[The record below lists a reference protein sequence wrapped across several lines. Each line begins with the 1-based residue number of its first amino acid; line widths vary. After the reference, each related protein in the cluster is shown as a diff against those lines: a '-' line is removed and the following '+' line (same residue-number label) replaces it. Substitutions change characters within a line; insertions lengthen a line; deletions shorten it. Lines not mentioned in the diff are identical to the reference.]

1 MTNPRP
7 GSARWHSR
15 VRRAAGGIAAVRSAR
30 NLNES
35 SAPRWFARSW
45 RSKLQAPTSRE
56 PRPGSARWQIRA
68 RAAPGGIAAVR
79 SSRRCAKRLYCE
91 EPQRI
96 KCAKVVRAQ
105 LAFQIASPNV
115 AGTAPGQRPVAKPHP
130 ASRQGHSRGSVC
142 EEPYRIDCAKVV
154 RAQLAF
160 QIASPN
166 VAETAPG
173 QRPPR
178 NANRTERFSK
188 ATLLPFLAFGTFFL
202 LSSRNESRR
211 PPRRR
216 NLTKEISP
224 ISPKAKIIAHTH
236 FCVSAQKCVCDNIR
250 SPHRTH
256 S

>member
-1 MTNPRP
+1 MANPRP

-15 VRRAAGGIAAVRSAR
+15 ARRAAGRVAAVRSAR
-30 NLNES
+30 NLTES
-35 SAPRWFARSW
+35 SASRWFARSW

-56 PRPGSARWQIRA
+56 PRPGSARWQSRVR
-68 RAAPGGIAAVR
+68 RAAGGIAAVR
-79 SSRRCAKRLYCE
+79 SSRRCAKRLCCE
-91 EPQRI
+91 GPYRI
-96 KCAKVVRAQ
+96 DYAKVVRAQ

-115 AGTAPGQRPVAKPHP
+115 AG
-130 ASRQGHSRGSVC
+130 
-142 EEPYRIDCAKVV
+142 
-154 RAQLAF
+154 
-160 QIASPN
+160 
-166 VAETAPG
+166 TAPG

>member
-1 MTNPRP
+1 MREAPLLRGTLPYRLRQG
-7 GSARWHSR
+7 GSRAVGVPNCKPQRR
-15 VRRAAGGIAAVRSAR
+15 GNRARRAAGGIAAVRSAR
-30 NLNES
+30 NLTES
-35 SAPRWFARSW
+35 SASRWFARSW
-45 RSKLQAPTSRE
+45 RSKLQALTSRE
-56 PRPGSARWQIRA
+56 PRP
-68 RAAPGGIAAVR
+68 
-79 SSRRCAKRLYCE
+79 
-91 EPQRI
+91 
-96 KCAKVVRAQ
+96 
-105 LAFQIASPNV
+105 ASC
-115 AGTAPGQRPVAKPHP
+115 R
-130 ASRQGHSRGSVC
+130 GHSRGTVC
-142 EEPYRIDCAKVV
+142 EEPHRIDCAKVV

-166 VAETAPG
+166 VTGTAPG

-188 ATLLPFLAFGTFFL
+188 ATLLPFLSFGTSL
-202 LSSRNESRR
+202 PLSSRNESRR

-250 SPHRTH
+250 SPRRTH